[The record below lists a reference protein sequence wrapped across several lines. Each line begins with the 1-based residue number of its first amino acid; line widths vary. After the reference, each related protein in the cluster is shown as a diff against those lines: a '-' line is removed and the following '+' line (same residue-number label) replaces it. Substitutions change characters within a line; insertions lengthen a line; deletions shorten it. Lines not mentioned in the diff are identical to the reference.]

1 MDWYTYIYHLE
12 DQEIDSLL
20 KKPVHVGY
28 LQQFVITS
36 KSNIVNYININKS
49 SQASLTTTTS
59 IYIYETSSRLYKFC
73 LTKFLPLTIS

>member
-1 MDWYTYIYHLE
+1 MDWYSVYHLE

-28 LQQFVITS
+28 LQQFVVTS

-59 IYIYETSSRLYKFC
+59 IYETSSRLYKFC